1 MADGHRQSDEAPP
14 YLAALD
20 LRGRRCL
27 VAGGGAVARR
37 KVEGLLAAGAVVRV
51 VAPDVGEMPEA
62 AAVERRAA
70 RLADLDGAAL
80 VVCATDDPAT
90 NAALAREARRRGVL
104 VNVVDDPEAGTFS
117 VPAVV
122 RRGRVQVGVS
132 TGGASPLLAAHIRDE
147 LAGHLGDE
155 YGELAGLLADLR
167 AAWEPRASAAGVP
180 PAARRA
186 AWRSVLGLPLLD
198 LLREGAGGEARSRA
212 EAVLEDA
219 LSTAG

>member
-1 MADGHRQSDEAPP
+1 MTGEQRKHEEAPP
-14 YLAALD
+14 YLAALN

-37 KVEGLLAAGAVVRV
+37 KVEGLLAAGAVVHV
-51 VAPDVGEMPEA
+51 VAPDVSDMPEGA
-62 AAVERRAA
+62 TVEQRAA

-80 VVCATDDPAT
+80 VVCATDDPAA
-90 NAALAREARRRGVL
+90 NAALAREAQQRGVP

-117 VPAVV
+117 VPAVL

-155 YGELAGLLADLR
+155 YGELAGLLAGLR
-167 AAWEPRASAAGVP
+167 AVWEPRAIAAGVP

-186 AWRSVLGLPLLD
+186 AWHSVLELPLLD
-198 LLREGAGGEARSRA
+198 LLRAWDGAEARARA
-212 EAVLEDA
+212 EAVLEEA
-219 LSTAG
+219 LSSAD